1 MRKDSTAQSGI
12 FNARVLVGF
21 ALFSVGALMA
31 MLSVAATPFSGITT
45 SANRSP
51 GESVFAGKHAGQL
64 SGKTTLA
71 ATSLP
76 LAPAAGSWTVV
87 SSPNTSPTANNFLQ
101 SVTCVSA
108 SDCWAAGT
116 YFAVGGVSQTL
127 VERWDGTSWAIVGSP
142 NASATQ
148 SNFLYGVTCVSAS
161 ECWAVGYYNA
171 GAAQTLIERWDGTSW
186 AIVDS
191 PNTSATR
198 NNFLYGVTCV
208 SASECWAVGGYY
220 TGSANQT
227 LIERWDGISWA
238 IVNSPSTSATEHNQL
253 YGVTCASASDC
264 WAVGFYKNSLTSNN
278 QTLIERWDGTSWA
291 IVSSPNTLP
300 IQDNHLFAVTCVSGS
315 ECWAVG
321 DYLSR
326 TPVGFSVQTLI
337 ERWDGTSWAVVTSP
351 NASTQV
357 DVLFSVSCRSASDC
371 WAAGYQSTN
380 SVSQTLIEQWDGKG
394 WTIASSADTSAMKN
408 PVLHAV
414 TCVPGSDC
422 WAVGDYATATFPT
435 VGRTLTERYTVDA
448 STSASPVV
456 IASTYLGGSGFE
468 ITWACATDSS
478 GNVYIAGDAQAADFP
493 VTTNALQRT
502 YGGGGQDGYVAKY
515 DRNGNLLWST
525 FLGGSGWDGVF
536 GLTVDANGNAVV
548 TGVTA
553 STDFPITANAV
564 QRTVTGDAAFVTVIS
579 ADGTRVIYS
588 TFLGG
593 SQSDGVPVPINPF
606 HAFPPANVETIGVA
620 ITVGTDGTLYVV
632 GGTNAIDLPVTSGA
646 AQPIIGGESD
656 GFVARIRTDAAGSAG
671 LMYLTYLGGLSNDFC
686 SAVAADSAGNA
697 FVTGQAQSLIFPT
710 TLGAYQRVHT
720 PGTVAFITKLNPT
733 GSSLIYSTLLSGS
746 KGSSASAGSNYTRPS
761 AIAIDSNGHA
771 YVDGETNDT
780 DFPTTPGVVQ
790 PSNAGIDDGFVT
802 ELSADGSALVFSTY
816 LGASDYDG
824 LFALKLDKSGNIFVS
839 GYTSSSD
846 LPLVRAFQS
855 TYGTDSDG
863 WVAELSPGG
872 TTLLLSSYLGGSGQD
887 STYGID
893 LWNNQLYIAGR
904 TGSNDFPVTNS
915 APQTTYGGGIWDNFL
930 TIVNLKPVQLVGAA
944 SPKTHGTAG
953 TFGIDLP
960 PVGNPGIECRSGGAN
975 HEYMMVFNFAKGL
988 TSVGGASVTSGTG
1001 SIASSYIDSNDA
1013 HNYIVNL
1020 TGIANAQV
1028 ITVSL
1033 SNVADSAGDFS
1044 NTVSQ
1049 RMGVLLG
1056 DVDAS
1061 GRVDS
1066 TDVFQVR
1073 QQTLQI
1079 TNSSNF
1085 RMDIDESGRI
1095 DSTDVFITRQ
1105 QTLTSLP

>member
-21 ALFSVGALMA
+21 ALFSIGALMA

-51 GESVFAGKHAGQL
+51 GESVFAAKHAGQL
-64 SGKTTLA
+64 TGKTTLA

-161 ECWAVGYYNA
+161 ECWAVGYYK
-171 GAAQTLIERWDGTSW
+171 
-186 AIVDS
+186 
-191 PNTSATR
+191 
-198 NNFLYGVTCV
+198 
-208 SASECWAVGGYY
+208 
-220 TGSANQT
+220 GSVNQT
-227 LIERWDGISWA
+227 LIERWDGISWT
-238 IVNSPSTSATEHNQL
+238 IVNSPSTSATEHNVL
-253 YGVTCASASDC
+253 YGVTCVSASDC

-278 QTLIERWDGTSWA
+278 
-291 IVSSPNTLP
+291 
-300 IQDNHLFAVTCVSGS
+300 
-315 ECWAVG
+315 
-321 DYLSR
+321 
-326 TPVGFSVQTLI
+326 QTLI

-588 TFLGG
+588 TYLGG

-746 KGSSASAGSNYTRPS
+746 KGSSASAGSNYTAPS

-915 APQTTYGGGIWDNFL
+915 APQTTYGGGFWDNFL

-1020 TGIANAQV
+1020 TGVTNAQV

-1085 RMDIDESGRI
+1085 RME
-1095 DSTDVFITRQ
+1095 TE
-1105 QTLTSLP
+1105 L